1 MVILAVDGPTDVD
14 GKVGRMF
21 AKLSKNYY
29 LCNMYSADDFETTYR
44 RYFRALV
51 VYAFDILQEMSL
63 AQDAVQDV
71 FGRLYAHPTDFP
83 TETVARVYL
92 YNGVRNR
99 AISILRRQRTADAYS
114 AQVQRSLNAPA
125 ASATAAMPDLPQ
137 AAVTDPEADDDFF
150 TPEVMRRLMD
160 AIDQLPDRQ
169 REIFLLAMKGKKNQE
184 IAEQLS
190 VAVGTVKTQKQ
201 RAINKLRDQFGPR
214 VLLLLPL

>member
-21 AKLSKNYY
+21 AKLSKNHY

-71 FGRLYAHPTDFP
+71 FGRLYDHPTDFP

-92 YNGVRNR
+92 YNSVRNR

-114 AQVQRSLNAPA
+114 AQVQHAYAAPA

-169 REIFLLAMKGKKNQE
+169 REIFLLAMQGKKNQE